1 MQDTTSRSALK
12 TNVVGFLGA
21 VTLGIVMLS
30 PAMTLYGNFGPA
42 FVLAGRAAP
51 LAFVLA
57 LIATLPTAT
66 SYALLSRDFPD
77 SGSAA
82 SWMARVAGSGSRWG
96 EVLSRWAGWIVFLYY
111 FNNFII
117 QPVTLGVFLND
128 LLTSWGFHPGFGS
141 YALGAILCCAWPAWI
156 VYRGISVSSQGALRF
171 LLVETAIV
179 TALCVSVMLFAP
191 AHVPGMH
198 FSLEGFHAAASPT
211 GISGLLRAMV
221 FGMLAFCGFDVI
233 STLSEE
239 AKMSRKMIP
248 QATFVS
254 VIIFGAFIIIG
265 VWGFSYAATPEKLK
279 AVADAGGMPI
289 SDIARDFWGKWAFLV
304 PITAISAALGIAIAT
319 AVGASRV
326 LYSMARKGH
335 APASF
340 QELHPTYQVPWK
352 AMNLIF
358 VVGIVAAVVT
368 GALLGPYYA
377 YTWWGTTSTFFAM
390 LTYFMVNAANL
401 ILYREKIFKSFG
413 GFFFHGLVP
422 VFGICADGYILVR
435 SFFIELW
442 AQGWANGQS
451 VVVVDVACAV
461 LALGLALSSVSR
473 TRGQPMEVTGI

>member
-1 MQDTTSRSALK
+1 MPTQDTTNPVLLK

-42 FVLAGRAAP
+42 FVQAGRGAP
-51 LAFVLA
+51 LAFLLA

-82 SWMARVAGSGSRWG
+82 SWMSKAVKSP
-96 EVLSRWAGWIVFLYY
+96 VLAKWAGWIVFLYY

-141 YALGAILCCAWPAWI
+141 YALGAVICCVWPAWI
-156 VYRGISVSSQGALRF
+156 VYRGISISSRGALRF
-171 LLVETAIV
+171 LVVETAIV
-179 TALCVSVMLFAP
+179 TALCITVILLAP
-191 AHVPGMH
+191 SHVAGMH
-198 FSLEGFHAAASPT
+198 FSLDGFYPSSSP
-211 GISGLLRAMV
+211 SGVPGLFRAMV

-233 STLSEE
+233 STLSDE

-248 QATFVS
+248 QATFVAL
-254 VIIFGAFIIIG
+254 ILFGAFIIVG

-289 SDIARDFWGKWAFLV
+289 SDIARDFWGKWSCLV

-319 AVGASRV
+319 AVGASRI
-326 LYSMARKGH
+326 LYSMANKGL
-335 APASF
+335 APRVFA
-340 QELHPTYQVPWK
+340 ELHPTYRVPWK

-358 VVGIVAAVVT
+358 GVGLIAAVVT

-390 LTYFMVNAANL
+390 ITYFMVNIANL
-401 ILYREKIFKSFG
+401 LLFRGKIFKSWG
-413 GFFFHGLVP
+413 GFFFHGFVP

-442 AQGWANGQS
+442 NQGWANGQS
-451 VVVVDVACAV
+451 VVVADVLCALIV
-461 LALGLALSSVSR
+461 LGIAFRKTGDFLAPSR
-473 TRGQPMEVTGI
+473 L